1 MRQKP
6 NDVISFPIDHLK
18 KVLKMRRPDK
28 IIADA
33 SKQNWVDLYA
43 PTAVQPYLKLSRIDR
58 PIGTWL
64 LLFPGLWSIALAA
77 PIGEVPNLELFVLFG
92 IGALV
97 MRGAGCTLNDIADR
111 NFDGQVERT
120 RKRPLPSGQVTLLQA
135 YLWLGFQCF
144 VGFLILI
151 QFNLFAILLGAASLI
166 LVAIYPFAKRFTYW
180 PQFFLG
186 LAFNYGAL
194 LGWAAVTSNLGIA
207 PIIMYV
213 GGIAW
218 TLGYDT
224 IYAHQD
230 KEDDV
235 LIGIKSTALKFGQN
249 TKSWLIGFYT
259 ITLLALLACGYVVGL
274 TAPFYTFMAGA
285 AVHLVWQIRSLDI
298 NDGDLCL
305 LLFKSNKFFGT
316 LVLIGI
322 IGGKFTVPF

>member
-1 MRQKP
+1 MHQ
-6 NDVISFPIDHLK
+6 S
-18 KVLKMRRPDK
+18 DK
-28 IIADA
+28 LIADA

-43 PTAVQPYLKLSRIDR
+43 PSAVQPYLKLSRIDR

-77 PIGEVPNLELFVLFG
+77 PAGEFPDLWLFFLFG

-120 RKRPLPSGQVTLLQA
+120 RKRPLPSGQVTLFQA
-135 YLWLGFQCF
+135 YLWLAFQCF
-144 VGFLILI
+144 LGLLILI
-151 QFNLFAILLGAASLI
+151 QFNLFAILLGTASLI
-166 LVAIYPFAKRFTYW
+166 LVAIYPYAKRFTYW

-194 LGWAAVTSNLGIA
+194 LGWAAVTGGLSIA
-207 PIIMYV
+207 PVLMYI

-230 KEDDV
+230 KEDDM
-235 LIGIKSTALKFGQN
+235 LIGIKSTAIKLGEA
-249 TKSWLIGFYT
+249 TKVWLVGFYAV
-259 ITLLALLACGYVVGL
+259 IIVMLLASGYL
-274 TAPFYTFMAGA
+274 TDLTIPFYTFMVGA
-285 AVHLVWQIRSLDI
+285 TVHLVWQIAALNI
-298 NDGDLCL
+298 KNGELCL
-305 LLFKSNKFFGT
+305 ALFKSNKFFAAV
-316 LVLIGI
+316 VLIGI
-322 IGGKFTVPF
+322 IAGKFAIPI

>member
-1 MRQKP
+1 
-6 NDVISFPIDHLK
+6 
-18 KVLKMRRPDK
+18 MRRPDR

-43 PTAVQPYLKLSRIDR
+43 PEGVQPYMKLSRLDR

-64 LLFPGLWSIALAA
+64 LLLPCLWSIALAA
-77 PIGEVPNLELFVLFG
+77 PARELPDLWLFILFA

-111 NFDGQVERT
+111 NFDGKVERT
-120 RKRPLPSGQVTLLQA
+120 RKRPIPSGQVTLLQA
-135 YLWLGFQCF
+135 FIWLIIQC
-144 VGFLILI
+144 LIGLLVLL
-151 QFNLFAILLGAASLI
+151 QFNFFAIALGAASLI

-194 LGWAAVTSNLGIA
+194 LGWAAVTGELSLA
-207 PIIMYV
+207 PVVMYL

-230 KEDDV
+230 KEDDI
-235 LIGIKSTALKFGQN
+235 LIGVKSTALKFGAK
-249 TKSWLIGFYT
+249 TRPWLAGFYVV
-259 ITLLALLACGYVVGL
+259 IFACLLVSGSLAGL
-274 TAPFYTFMAGA
+274 TLPFYIVMAGA
-285 AVHLVWQIRSLDI
+285 GAHLLWQIKTLDI
-298 NDGDLCL
+298 DDPDLCL
-305 LLFKSNKFFGT
+305 LLFKSNKVFGLIV
-316 LVLIGI
+316 LVAIMA
-322 IGGKFTVPF
+322 GKFPVPSL

>member
-1 MRQKP
+1 
-6 NDVISFPIDHLK
+6 
-18 KVLKMRRPDK
+18 MRRPDK

-33 SKQNWVDLYA
+33 SRQNWVDLYA
-43 PTAVQPYLKLSRIDR
+43 PAAIQPYLKLSRIDR

-77 PIGEVPNLELFVLFG
+77 PMGEVPNLEFFFLFG

-111 NFDGQVERT
+111 DFDGQVERT

-135 YLWLGFQCF
+135 YLWLGFQCL

-194 LGWAAVTSNLGIA
+194 LGWAAVTGNLGIA

-224 IYAHQD
+224 VYAHQD

-235 LIGIKSTALKFGQN
+235 LIGIKSTALKFGQS

-259 ITLLALLACGYVVGL
+259 IIILALLACGYVVGL

-298 NDGDLCL
+298 EDGDLCL

-322 IGGKFTVPF
+322 IGGKFAIPF